1 MKKEKNGGNMAK
13 KVLKDEFKFKD
24 PYKGNEL
31 VMKIIPVE
39 NLEVISHQRKPSN
52 YHVNHI
58 ITSIKRIGY
67 LVPVIVV
74 EKEGNKYL
82 IIDGQ
87 HRFLAAKE
95 LGIEK
100 LPCIVVPKHFE
111 NLMMNF
117 NIEKELNIREKAY
130 VAYALYNE
138 FLQSKP
144 DMNES
149 SPEMIDS
156 IEKIYY
162 VTLGFAYNKEEKVTG
177 SAFESI
183 LKKCDFPVDM
193 ELQKAVEV
201 RKERAEKI
209 LTANEYVRRIGEKIR
224 NTGKWHPYMYHQIL
238 SWANPYKRKRLPVDF
253 SELFDELIANLKEG
267 EERPEEIIAEVE
279 EEEV

>member
-1 MKKEKNGGNMAK
+1 MAK

-31 VMKIIPVE
+31 VLKIIPVE

-58 ITSIKRIGY
+58 MTSIKRIGY

-74 EKEGNKYL
+74 EKGENNYL

-100 LPCIVVPKHFE
+100 LPCIVVPKYFE

-130 VAYALYNE
+130 VAHALYNE
-138 FLQSKP
+138 FLQSRP

-224 NTGKWHPYMYHQIL
+224 ETGKWHPYMYHQIL

-253 SELFDELIANLKEG
+253 NELFDELIANLKEG